1 MFRGA
6 RDERGTDDN
15 NFWAAG
21 RGRHG
26 RHRGGPF
33 HGGPPPGGPGGW
45 GPGGGPPGAPP
56 WAQWF
61 GRAHRARRGDVRGAI
76 LLVLADKP
84 LNGYQIMQ
92 ELAQRT
98 GGTWR
103 PSSGSVYP
111 TLQQLEDEGLVD
123 DAGRAEQGATGRV
136 FKLTERGK
144 TYVGKH
150 RDELETAWPE
160 TPEAGDDP
168 RAELMHL
175 GAAIGQIMRAGTPA
189 QISEARKLL
198 VELRRKLY
206 GLLASDAGDLDED

>member
-15 NFWAAG
+15 NFWAAA

-33 HGGPPPGGPGGW
+33 HGGPPPGPGGW
-45 GPGGGPPGAPP
+45 GPGGPPGAPP

-61 GRAHRARRGDVRGAI
+61 GRGHRARRGDVRGAI

-123 DAGRAEQGATGRV
+123 DAGKAEQGATGRV

-160 TPEAGDDP
+160 TPDAGDDP

-175 GAAIGQIMRAGTPA
+175 GAALGQIMRAGTPA
-189 QISEARKLL
+189 QITEARKLL

-206 GLLASDAGDLDED
+206 GLLASDASDDAVDDE